1 MKTTYSE
8 KISIGPRRLYAEW
21 SGAGTPVIVLDAG
34 GLGAG
39 CWTGAWN
46 TLWNELAD
54 LALVCRYDRANTG
67 RSDPAPLPRTS
78 QEMVEDLRLLLRSAG
93 FQPPYLLV
101 GHSFGGLNMQLY
113 ARRFPSEVAG
123 LVLVDSVHPDQIE
136 RFYTFSQSA
145 GESLLSETKDV
156 LKGVDW
162 EASAEQVRTA
172 PPLTPMPLVVITR
185 GRETPEAP
193 VWNEL
198 QADLAAQLSDSRQII
213 AQKSGHGIQLDEP
226 QVVIAAIQEMVQ
238 QRHAPGRPII
248 Q

>member
-1 MKTTYSE
+1 
-8 KISIGPRRLYAEW
+8 
-21 SGAGTPVIVLDAG
+21 
-34 GLGAG
+34 
-39 CWTGAWN
+39 
-46 TLWNELAD
+46 
-54 LALVCRYDRANTG
+54 
-67 RSDPAPLPRTS
+67 
-78 QEMVEDLRLLLRSAG
+78 MVEDLRLLLKAAG

-113 ARRFPSEVAG
+113 ARCFPSEVAG

-136 RFYTFSQSA
+136 RFYTFSKSA
-145 GESLLSETKDV
+145 GDGLLAETKDV

-172 PPLTPMPLVVITR
+172 PALTPLPLVVITR
-185 GRETPEAP
+185 GRETPEAQ

-213 AQKSGHGIQLDEP
+213 AQNSGHGIQMDEP

-238 QRHAPGRPII
+238 HLHAVGRPLI